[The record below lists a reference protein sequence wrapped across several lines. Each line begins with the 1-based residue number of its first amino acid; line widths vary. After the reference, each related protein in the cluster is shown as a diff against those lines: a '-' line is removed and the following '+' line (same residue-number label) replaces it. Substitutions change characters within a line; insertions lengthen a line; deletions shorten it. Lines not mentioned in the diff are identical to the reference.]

1 MDETCESDLQAA
13 YKYCDVLIIGAGP
26 AGISCALWLTRLGI
40 QAWVLEAA
48 DAVGG
53 LCLHNDLAGGW
64 EANAPMATGLD
75 TAKALAQTIALHH
88 IPVLLQQRVSQ
99 IHAQGQHYCVHSLD
113 SEGGWQVYHTRFVVL
128 ATGVCA
134 KGLPEVALPHPNIWV
149 GPGNHIWAQNV
160 AGKKIAVLGG
170 GDNAFENAVWLAEQG
185 AEVEI
190 YARHVRAQPL
200 WQARFGPEQVHVG
213 ACDLQAASLGVN
225 GKTYDAWAVF
235 YGWQACVPAGLSV
248 ALDARGFI
256 ASDAQGLTSLP
267 RVYAIGEVTQK
278 QHPCIATAM
287 AEGVVAAKAIA
298 NTLACE

>member
-26 AGISCALWLTRLGI
+26 AGISCALWLIRMGL
-40 QAWVLEAA
+40 QAWVLEAG

-88 IPVLLQQRVSQ
+88 IPVLLQQRAAH
-99 IHAQGQHYCVHSLD
+99 IHAHAKQYCVHSLD
-113 SEGGWQVYHTRFVVL
+113 GEGGWHFYRSRFVVL

-134 KGLPEVALPHPNIWV
+134 RRLPEAIGASPHIWI
-149 GPGNHIWAQNV
+149 GPGNHIWQQKV

-185 AEVEI
+185 AEVDI
-190 YARHVRAQPL
+190 YARHVRAQRL
-200 WQARFGPEQVHVG
+200 WQNRCSQAHVHVG
-213 ACDLQAASLGVN
+213 AYDLQAASMSVN
-225 GKTYDAWAVF
+225 GESHDVWAVF
-235 YGWQACVPAGLSV
+235 YGWQACVPAGLNLI
-248 ALDARGFI
+248 LDERGFV
-256 ASDAQGLTSLP
+256 ATDAFGQTSCP
-267 RVYAIGEVTQK
+267 KVYAIGEVTQK

-287 AEGVVAAKAIA
+287 AEGVVAAKAILSCHA
-298 NTLACE
+298 AE

>member
-26 AGISCALWLTRLGI
+26 AGISCALWLTRMGL
-40 QAWVLEAA
+40 QAWVLEAG

-64 EANAPMATGLD
+64 EANAPMATGWD
-75 TAKALAQTIALHH
+75 TAQALAQTVALHH
-88 IPVLLQQRVSQ
+88 IPVLLQQRVAH
-99 IHAQGQHYCVHSLD
+99 IHAHAKQYCVHSLD
-113 SEGGWQVYHTRFVVL
+113 GEGGWHFYRSRFVVL

-134 KGLPEVALPHPNIWV
+134 RRLPAAIEASPQIWI
-149 GPGNHIWAQNV
+149 GPGNHIWQQKV

-185 AEVEI
+185 AEVDI

-200 WQARFGPEQVHVG
+200 WQNRCKQAHVHVG
-213 ACDLQAASLGVN
+213 AYDLQAASMSVN
-225 GKTYDAWAVF
+225 GESYDAWAVF
-235 YGWQACVPAGLSV
+235 YGWQACVPAGLNLI
-248 ALDARGFI
+248 LDERGFVTT
-256 ASDAQGLTSLP
+256 DAFGQTSCP
-267 RVYAIGEVTQK
+267 QVYAIGEVTQK

-287 AEGVVAAKAIA
+287 AEGVVAAKAILSCHTA
-298 NTLACE
+298 E